1 MTDDA
6 STGFRPV
13 DLRLP
18 LAAEAFQGTGLVAE
32 VLPLLAVGTDGV
44 RGGDLRP
51 FPAAEGR
58 AEHSGADDDAPMVGG
73 HVADGDVDAAEAD
86 RLVADLDDD
95 FAVRS
100 FVDDG
105 IPRPTTQDVGD
116 VVEASGPAP
125 GRDHEGAQCSTS
137 R

>member
-1 MTDDA
+1 MPSFSA
-6 STGFRPV
+6 GFRPV

-18 LAAEAFQGTGLVAE
+18 LAAHAFHGVGLAAE
-32 VLPLLAVGTDGV
+32 ILPLLALGTHGVG
-44 RGGDLRP
+44 GGDLLP

-58 AEHSGADDDAPMVGG
+58 AEHSRADDDAPMVGG
-73 HVADGDVDAAEAD
+73 RVADGDVDAAEAD
-86 RLVADLDDD
+86 RLVADCDDD
-95 FAVRS
+95 CAVCS
-100 FVDDG
+100 FVDDE
-105 IPRPTTQDVGD
+105 IPRSTTQDVGD